1 MKRVKNVGFAE
12 FMLSE
17 RAVLYLEERLPQ
29 EIVVDE
35 WGWDDMEM
43 SNPLLIECVETLGT
57 LEASG
62 TTWASDYACKLV
74 VVEE

>member
-1 MKRVKNVGFAE
+1 MKRVKNVGFAK
-12 FMLSE
+12 FMLSDK
-17 RAVLYLEERLPQ
+17 AVAWLGERLGP
-29 EIVVDE
+29 EIVVDP
-35 WGWDDMEM
+35 WGWDGMEM